1 MAKTRTAYGNSE
13 IITTLAFLDVCDE
26 HVRELYAYWNGR
38 RAGRTM
44 PLRTDIHPAD
54 FPHHLPGIVLVD
66 VRWQETLDFVYRVV
80 GTREAEARGFNPTGK
95 RVVGNWFGSGEERVL
110 NNYRFVATKAS
121 YLYDYDPFMT
131 KDGHF
136 LVDESLFL
144 PLSFDG
150 ARVDQI
156 LVYSHYEDLWRK
168 AML

>member
-1 MAKTRTAYGNSE
+1 MARTRTAYGNSE

-26 HVRELYAYWNGR
+26 HVRQLFAYWNER
-38 RAGRTM
+38 RGSRDM
-44 PLRTDIHPAD
+44 PLRTEIDPAD
-54 FPHHLPGIVLVD
+54 FPRHLPGILLID
-66 VRWQETLDFVYRVV
+66 VRWEPLDFHYRVV
-80 GTREAEARGFNPTGK
+80 GTREVEARGFNPTGK
-95 RVVGNWFGSGEERVL
+95 PVVGNWFGSDEERVL
-110 NNYRFVATKAS
+110 SNYRYVATKVS

>member
-1 MAKTRTAYGNSE
+1 MAQTRIAYGNSE

-26 HVRELYAYWNGR
+26 HVRELFAYWNER
-38 RAGRTM
+38 RAGRAM
-44 PLRTDIHPAD
+44 PLRTDIDPAD
-54 FPHHLPGIVLVD
+54 FPRHLPGILLID
-66 VRWQETLDFVYRVV
+66 VRWEPLNFAYRVV
-80 GTREAEARGFNPTGK
+80 GTREVEARGFNPTGK
-95 RVVGNWFGSGEERVL
+95 PVVGNWFGSDEERVL
-110 NNYRFVATKAS
+110 SNYRYVATKAS

-144 PLSFDG
+144 PLSLDG

>member
-1 MAKTRTAYGNSE
+1 MAKIRTAYGNSE

-26 HVRELYAYWNGR
+26 HVRQLFAYWNER
-38 RAGRTM
+38 RAGRVM
-44 PLRTDIHPAD
+44 PLRTDIDPAD
-54 FPHHLPGIVLVD
+54 FPHHLPGILLID
-66 VRWQETLDFVYRVV
+66 VRWEPLDFVYRVV
-80 GTREAEARGFNPTGK
+80 GTREVEARGFNPTGK
-95 RVVGNWFGSGEERVL
+95 PVTGNWFGSDEERVL
-110 NNYRFVATKAS
+110 SNYRYVATKQS
-121 YLYDYDPFMT
+121 FLYDYDPFMT

-144 PLSFDG
+144 PLSLDG

>member
-1 MAKTRTAYGNSE
+1 MAKTRTAYGNNE
-13 IITTLAFLDVCDE
+13 VITTLAFLDVCDA
-26 HVRELYAYWNGR
+26 HVSELFAYWNDR
-38 RAGRTM
+38 RAGRVM
-44 PLRTDIHPAD
+44 PLRTDIDPAD
-54 FPHHLPGIVLVD
+54 FPRHLPGIVLVD
-66 VRWQETLDFVYRVV
+66 VRWDQPLDFIYRLI
-80 GTREAEARGFNPTGK
+80 GTREVEARGFDPTRR
-95 RVVGNWFGSGEERVL
+95 RVVGNWIGSNEERVL
-110 NNYRFVATKAS
+110 NNYRFVATKNS
-121 YLYDYDPFMT
+121 YLYDYDPFGT